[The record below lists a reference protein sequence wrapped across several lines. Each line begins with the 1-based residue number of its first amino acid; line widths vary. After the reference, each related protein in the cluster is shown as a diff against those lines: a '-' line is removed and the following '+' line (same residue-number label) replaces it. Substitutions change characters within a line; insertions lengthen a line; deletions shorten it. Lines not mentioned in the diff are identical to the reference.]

1 MHVPEKSSLA
11 FDLDENIDDDSV
23 LDTGSAVMGIQ
34 QPKIGGKP

>member
-11 FDLDENIDDDSV
+11 FDEGNIDDDSV

-34 QPKIGGKP
+34 